1 MSYCNGCHC
10 CSSSSVTCPLNFLR
24 INEVS
29 TYINLSIYVLLSQ
42 GEGIQEFL
50 EEGTALDPRFKG
62 KVEDAVW
69 YRLEEELIDRASHQ
83 VFKTICI
90 IKSHYI

>member
-1 MSYCNGCHC
+1 MKYL
-10 CSSSSVTCPLNFLR
+10 P
-24 INEVS
+24 
-29 TYINLSIYVLLSQ
+29 YINLSIYVLLSQ

-69 YRLEEELIDRASHQ
+69 YRLEELIDWASHQ